1 MKRPEIL
8 APAGDMER
16 LRTALLYGADAVYL
30 AGRNYGMRSACA
42 NFTNQQLEEAVGLA
56 HRCGVRVYVT
66 CNTLARNGEIDRL
79 PAFLEMVQHS
89 GADGLIVADLGV
101 IALAKQYAPRCAL
114 HISTQTGIANYAA
127 ARAVYEL
134 GAKRA
139 VLARELSLDEIAE
152 IRAKVPAEL
161 ELEAFVHGSMCMSW
175 SGRCLLSSFL
185 TGRDGGR
192 GDCAQP
198 CRWSYQLIEPG
209 RPGQPM
215 TVEEH
220 PDGTYIFNANDLCMI
235 EHIAALA
242 GAGISSMKIEGRAK
256 AAYYTAVT
264 TNAYRMA
271 AAAYEESGFSESY
284 RPEQWVA
291 EELEKVSHRP
301 YGTGFYFGAPSQNT
315 RSGGYIR
322 SWEVAAIV
330 TGYHAGQIQL
340 RQRNRFYNGESLEV
354 LEPGRPPFT
363 IVCDGLSN
371 EDGEPVAAAS
381 HADMELRLPYPHP
394 LTTGAY
400 LRKRVK
406 EVSEHPHS

>member
-1 MKRPEIL
+1 
-8 APAGDMER
+8 MER
-16 LRTALLYGADAVYL
+16 LRAALLYGADAVYL
-30 AGRNYGMRSACA
+30 AGQNYGMRSACA
-42 NFTNQQLEEAVGLA
+42 NFTDQQLEEAVGLA
-56 HRCGVRVYVT
+56 HRCGVHVYVT
-66 CNTLARNGEIDRL
+66 CNTLARNEEIERL
-79 PAFLEMVQHS
+79 PAFLEMVQQS

-101 IALAKQYAPRCAL
+101 IALAKRFAPRCAL

-127 ARAVYEL
+127 ARAIYDM
-134 GAKRA
+134 GAKRV

-152 IRAKVPAEL
+152 IRAKAPAEL

-175 SGRCLLSSFL
+175 SGRCLLSNFL

-192 GDCAQP
+192 GDCTQP
-198 CRWSYQLIEPG
+198 CRWSYQVVEPG
-209 RPGQPM
+209 RPGQPL

-220 PDGTYIFNANDLCMI
+220 SEGTYIFNANDLCMI

-242 GAGISSMKIEGRAK
+242 EAGISSMKIEGRAK

-271 AAAYEESGFSESY
+271 AAAYEESGFSKSY
-284 RPEQWVA
+284 RPEQWIT
-291 EELEKVSHRP
+291 EELDKVSHRP
-301 YGTGFYFGAPSQNT
+301 YGTGFYFGTPSQST

-322 SWEVAAIV
+322 SWEVAALV
-330 TGYHAGQIQL
+330 TGYDAGQIQM
-340 RQRNRFYNGESLEV
+340 RQRNRFYNGERLEV

-371 EDGEPVAAAS
+371 GEGEPVAAAS
-381 HADMELRLPYPHP
+381 HADMALCLPFPRP

-400 LRKRVK
+400 LRKRVEK
-406 EVSEHPHS
+406 AGTPPSGLTE

>member
-1 MKRPEIL
+1 MRRPEIL

-16 LRTALLYGADAVYL
+16 LQTALLYGADAVYL
-30 AGRNYGMRSACA
+30 SGRNYGMRSACA
-42 NFTNQQLEEAVGLA
+42 NFTEQQMEEAVRLA
-56 HRCGVRVYVT
+56 HRRGARVYVT

-79 PAFLEMVQHS
+79 PIFLETVQQS
-89 GADGLIVADLGV
+89 GADGLIVADLGI
-101 IALAKQYAPRCAL
+101 IAMAKQYAPRCDL

-127 ARAVYEL
+127 ARAVYDM

-139 VLARELSLDEIAE
+139 VLARELSLNEVAE
-152 IRAKVPAEL
+152 IRAKAPAGL

-175 SGRCLLSSFL
+175 SGRCLLSNFL

-198 CRWSYQLIEPG
+198 CRWSYQLVEPG
-209 RPGQPM
+209 RPDQPL
-215 TVEEH
+215 TIEEY

-242 GAGISSMKIEGRAK
+242 KAGVSSMKIEGRAK

-271 AAAYEESGFSESY
+271 ADAYEKSGFSESY
-284 RPEQWVA
+284 RPEKWILD
-291 EELEKVSHRP
+291 ELEKVSHRP
-301 YGTGFYFGAPSQNT
+301 YGTGFYFGPPSQNT

-322 SWEVAAIV
+322 CWEVAALV
-330 TGYHAGQIQL
+330 TGYDAGQIRL
-340 RQRNRFYNGESLEV
+340 RQRNRFFNGESLEV

-371 EDGEPVAAAS
+371 EQGEPVAAAS
-381 HADMELRLPYPHP
+381 HADMLLCLPYPRP
-394 LTTGAY
+394 LATGAY
-400 LRKRVK
+400 LRKRV
-406 EVSEHPHS
+406 EDVSEHAHS